1 MLCHQDKQFDLQASP
16 CTIKAWWA
24 QWANIELGRTP
35 SQGFSFLA
43 EIYSGEDECSRG
55 RLSTAAGLRQQ
66 GTWMNMRQAEQH
78 HITCLIRTG
87 QPRLAHLL
95 TSRKVD
101 TLKYPLARARAGSHP
116 EPLPSSTGQGSYICC
131 HYQVLHPIA
140 AATSE
145 EINSCSRVHNST
157 HVLAFLKAGEQP
169 RARHKEAKT
178 MSWQW
183 PNTGNSQQTWQKSR
197 VSCKAASSPH

>member
-1 MLCHQDKQFDLQASP
+1 MPLKPGGHSGPTSSWDGHLLRD
-16 CTIKAWWA
+16 
-24 QWANIELGRTP
+24 
-35 SQGFSFLA
+35 FLFWQRYIQEKMSA
-43 EIYSGEDECSRG
+43 ARG
-55 RLSTAAGLRQQ
+55 RLSTAAGWRQQ
-66 GTWMNMRQAEQH
+66 GSWMNMWQAEPR

-95 TSRKVD
+95 TSGKVD
-101 TLKYPLARARAGSHP
+101 TLKYPLARARADSHP
-116 EPLPSSTGQGSYICC
+116 DPLPSSTGQGSYICC
-131 HYQVLHPIA
+131 HNQVLHPIA

-145 EINSCSRVHNST
+145 EISSCSRVLNST

-197 VSCKAASSPH
+197 VSCKAASSPD